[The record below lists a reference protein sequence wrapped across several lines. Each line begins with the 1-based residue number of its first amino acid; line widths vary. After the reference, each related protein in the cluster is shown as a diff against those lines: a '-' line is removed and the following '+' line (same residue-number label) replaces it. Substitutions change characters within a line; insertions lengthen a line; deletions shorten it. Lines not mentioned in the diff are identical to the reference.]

1 MVAAPLCW
9 RCRPCRALSSHPLL
23 SSSCAHHSC
32 QYVITPVWA
41 ICTCLWGATYMHHSM
56 RSQGTYITIYVLQV
70 PYDAHLE
77 DLFFG
82 EEMLMS
88 LLLWRSGYAFFA
100 PCDPSMVWHQ
110 WSRAGRP
117 TFWEQRRSTRPP
129 RPPLRKSS
137 PGRARARRRSGGR
150 ASAAPPPP
158 RVARA
163 PASDTAEW
171 SLDRM
176 DRSRQTVWNERLRQ
190 TVPQPLER

>member
-1 MVAAPLCW
+1 
-9 RCRPCRALSSHPLL
+9 
-23 SSSCAHHSC
+23 
-32 QYVITPVWA
+32 
-41 ICTCLWGATYMHHSM
+41 MHHSM

-100 PCDPSMVWHQ
+100 PCDASMLWHQ

-129 RPPLRKSS
+129 AATLHRLHTALLSNAAQ
-137 PGRARARRRSGGR
+137 PGGTQRAPGGGGGRRAGRAYEEFANISFGCGVAGPRARAGLS
-150 ASAAPPPP
+150 P
-158 RVARA
+158 
-163 PASDTAEW
+163 
-171 SLDRM
+171 
-176 DRSRQTVWNERLRQ
+176 VWR
-190 TVPQPLER
+190 P